1 MEPCNQ
7 QREVILRHYLR
18 RPRGKSPR
26 DTSRLFTTSTA
37 VTSTGLRPLVSTR
50 NYANKRNGQPST
62 KAKMVSAIR
71 TSARSL
77 RDYILKTKSRTI
89 NFAKGQGTPGHRFAP
104 QQTGTNDASIGSR
117 LDNGDIITKN
127 GTQYKRD

>member
-1 MEPCNQ
+1 
-7 QREVILRHYLR
+7 
-18 RPRGKSPR
+18 
-26 DTSRLFTTSTA
+26 
-37 VTSTGLRPLVSTR
+37 
-50 NYANKRNGQPST
+50 
-62 KAKMVSAIR
+62 MVSAIR

-117 LDNGDIITKN
+117 LDNGDIITKD
-127 GTQYKRD
+127 GTQYKRYKFQLNKNAQNSTLKDEARKDSHKVWAQVDVQIKENPTLEESKSTVVEAFDTIEGQLS